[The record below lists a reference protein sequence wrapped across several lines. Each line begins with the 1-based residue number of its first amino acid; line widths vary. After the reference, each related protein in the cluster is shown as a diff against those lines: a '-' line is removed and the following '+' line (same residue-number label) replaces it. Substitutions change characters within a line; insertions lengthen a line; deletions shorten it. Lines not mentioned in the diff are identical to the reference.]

1 MARKLRA
8 GPACYHV
15 FHMVPPMAGHEMNFF
30 YDEGL
35 HDAEGEYT
43 YQIVPHGLAPFTFE
57 LTLGQ
62 RIKEQ
67 GMDLALDVHPS
78 TVLHLRHRGHKLFI
92 VSGWRNQRDS
102 HLISTSSIKELG
114 DLRGKRVGLIDFK
127 DNLYISVA
135 PWLQRA
141 GINLEEVVWT
151 RGVNPQRAP
160 EALLKGEVDAA
171 FVQVPSMPPLL
182 ERGFVHLFDPQA
194 HYPNGRP
201 DRIIVATERALEEKA
216 DLIQAFIR
224 GMIRSYWF
232 CRTQPENFVY
242 LYNLERRLRIQSP
255 DPDEV
260 RRKPGDSPQHMER
273 WPFPIDGIAT
283 AMGEYVR
290 DMVQIGELAEEDSDG
305 LEQAVRQE
313 IARDAFTELAA
324 RPDMQETL
332 ARMREVVAR
341 IGY

>member
-1 MARKLRA
+1 
-8 GPACYHV
+8 
-15 FHMVPPMAGHEMNFF
+15 
-30 YDEGL
+30 
-35 HDAEGEYT
+35 
-43 YQIVPHGLAPFTFE
+43 
-57 LTLGQ
+57 
-62 RIKEQ
+62 
-67 GMDLALDVHPS
+67 MDLALDVHPS
-78 TVLHLRHRGHKLFI
+78 TVLYLNRRGHNLSI

-102 HLISTSSIKELG
+102 HLISAPTIKELG

-135 PWLQRA
+135 PWLKRA
-141 GINLEEVVWT
+141 GVSLDDVVWV

-160 EALLKGEVDAA
+160 AAIQAGEVDAA
-171 FVQVPSMPPLL
+171 FVQGPSLPPLL

-201 DRIIVATERALEEKA
+201 DRIIVATARALEEKA
-216 DLIQAFIR
+216 DLIKAFIR

-255 DPDEV
+255 DPDEI
-260 RRKPGDSPQHMER
+260 RRKPGDTPQHMER

-290 DMVQIGELAEEDSDG
+290 DMVEIGELAEEDSVG
-305 LEQAVRQE
+305 LEEAVRQE
-313 IARDAFTELAA
+313 VAREAFNELAA
-324 RPDMQETL
+324 RPELQGAL
-332 ARMREVVAR
+332 ARVREVAAR